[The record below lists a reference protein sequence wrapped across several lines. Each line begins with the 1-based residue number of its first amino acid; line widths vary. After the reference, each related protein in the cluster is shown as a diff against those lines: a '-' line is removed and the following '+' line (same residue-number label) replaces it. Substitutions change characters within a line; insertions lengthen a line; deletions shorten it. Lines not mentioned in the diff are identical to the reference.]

1 MGALTSILALIVTLG
16 ILVTI
21 HEYGHFWVAR
31 RCGVKVL
38 RFSVGF
44 GKVLY
49 SWHDKQG
56 TEFAIAAI
64 PLGGYVKM
72 LDEREGEV
80 PEDQLDQAFNRKTVW
95 QRMAVVS
102 AGPIANFLFA
112 IFAYWIMFMTGIT
125 QVKPLIGDVADGSIA
140 ATAGLQPQQEITAV
154 DGEAVNS
161 WSDVNYEF
169 IRHLGETGQLEIEVN
184 GGQKYQLELNRW
196 LADAEEPNPVKD
208 LGITPYRPSIPPIL
222 DELTPGDPAQQAGL
236 QTGDQVL
243 AVDGESIA
251 QWQDFVAKVQDSPS
265 EPIEL
270 TVLRGEQ
277 TLQITLIPKARE
289 VMGESGQKAIK
300 GFAGARVQMPE
311 FPEDLLRVQQ
321 FNPIMALWKGAE
333 KTWDMSVMTLQAVG
347 KMIQGLMSVK
357 NLSGPITIAKV
368 ASDSAKAGF
377 EAFLSFLAY
386 VSIMLGVVNLLPVPV
401 LDGGHLFFY
410 MIEAARGKPLSEK
423 IQLMG
428 MKIGLALLM
437 SVMVLAIFNDISR
450 L

>member
-49 SWHDKQG
+49 SWRDKQG

-80 PEDQLDQAFNRKTVW
+80 AENELDQAFNRKTVW

-125 QVKPLIGDVADGSIA
+125 QVKPLIGDVAQDSIA
-140 ATAGLQPQQEITAV
+140 EQAGLQAQHEITAV
-154 DGEAVNS
+154 ENEAVNS
-161 WSDVNYEF
+161 WSDVNYQF
-169 IRHLGETGQLEIEVN
+169 IRYLGETGDIEIEVN
-184 GGQKYQLELNRW
+184 GSQKHQLSVNRW
-196 LADAEEPNPVKD
+196 LADADEPNPLKD
-208 LGITPYRPSIPPIL
+208 LGITPYRPSIPPVL
-222 DELTPGDPAQQAGL
+222 DELTPGDPAEQAGL
-236 QTGDQVL
+236 KTGDL
-243 AVDGESIA
+243 ITAVDGESVF
-251 QWQDFVAKVQDSPS
+251 QWQEFVAKVQGSPS
-265 EPIEL
+265 KPVEL
-270 TVLRGEQ
+270 SVERDGQ
-277 TLQITLIPKARE
+277 SLQITLIPKARE
-289 VMGESGQKAIK
+289 VVGEAGKKEIK
-300 GFAGARVQMPE
+300 GFAGARVKMPD
-311 FPEDLLRVQQ
+311 FPEDLLRIQQ
-321 FNPIMALWKGAE
+321 YNPLVALWKGAE

-347 KMIQGLMSVK
+347 KMLQGLMSVK

-410 MIEAARGKPLSEK
+410 IIEAARGKPLSEK
-423 IQLMG
+423 VQLMG

-437 SVMVLAIFNDISR
+437 SVMALAIFNDISR

>member
-1 MGALTSILALIVTLG
+1 MTALTSILALIVTLG

-44 GKVLY
+44 GKVLF
-49 SWHDKQG
+49 SWKDKQG

-72 LDEREGEV
+72 LDEREGDV

-112 IFAYWIMFMTGIT
+112 IFAYWLMFMTGIT
-125 QVKPLIGDVADGSIA
+125 QVKPLIGTVQEDSLA
-140 ATAGLQPQQEITAV
+140 AQAGLQSQQEITAV
-154 DGEAVNS
+154 NGVAVSS
-161 WSDVNYEF
+161 WSDVNYQL
-169 IRHLGETGQLEIEVN
+169 IRFLGETGDLELQVKQ
-184 GGQKYQLELNRW
+184 GPSYQLPVVRW
-196 LADAEEPNPVKD
+196 LADADEPNPIRD
-208 LGITPYRPSIPPIL
+208 LGISPYSPSIPPIL
-222 DELTPGDPAQQAGL
+222 ADLNPGDPAEQAGL
-236 QTGDQVL
+236 KTGDLIQ
-243 AVDGESIA
+243 AVEGQSIS
-251 QWQDFVAKVQDSPS
+251 QWHEFVTHVQGHPS
-265 EPIEL
+265 KPLLL
-270 TVLRGEQ
+270 TVLRDGQ
-277 TLQITLIPKARE
+277 PLDITLIPKALE
-289 VMGESGQKAIK
+289 VDTADGKTTK
-300 GFAGARVQMPE
+300 GFAGARVQMP
-311 FPEDLLRVQQ
+311 PLPDDLLRVQQ
-321 FNPIMALWKGAE
+321 FNPVMALWKGAE

-347 KMIQGLMSVK
+347 KMLQGLMSVK

-368 ASDSAKAGF
+368 ANDSAKAGF

-410 MIEAARGKPLSEK
+410 IIEAVKGKPLSEK
-423 IQLMG
+423 VQLMG

>member
-1 MGALTSILALIVTLG
+1 MTALTSVLALIVTLG

-44 GKVLY
+44 GKVLF

-112 IFAYWIMFMTGIT
+112 IFAYWLMFMTGIT
-125 QVKPLIGDVADGSIA
+125 QVKPLVGDIKPDSVAAES
-140 ATAGLQPQQEITAV
+140 GLQSEQEIIAV
-154 DGEAVNS
+154 NGVEVNS
-161 WSDVNYEF
+161 WSDVNYQL
-169 IRHLGETGQLEIEVN
+169 IRYLGETGNIELRVKQ
-184 GGQKYQLELNRW
+184 GPTYELPVVEW
-196 LADAEEPNPVKD
+196 LADSEEPNPLRD
-208 LGITPYRPSIPPIL
+208 LGIAPYSPSIPPVL
-222 DELTPGDPAQQAGL
+222 AELNPGDPAEQAGL
-236 QTGDQVL
+236 KTGDLIQ
-243 AVDGESIA
+243 AVDGKPIT
-251 QWQDFVAKVQDSPS
+251 QWHEFVTLVQASPS
-265 EPIEL
+265 EPVQL
-270 TVLRGEQ
+270 TVLRENQ
-277 TLQITLIPKARE
+277 TLDITLIPKSRE
-289 VMGESGQKAIK
+289 VTTSNGKEVK
-300 GFAGARVQMPE
+300 GFAGVRVQMPALS
-311 FPEDLLRVQQ
+311 EDLLQVEQ
-321 FNPIMALWKGAE
+321 FNPAMALWKGAE
-333 KTWDMSVMTLQAVG
+333 KTWDMSIMTLQAVG
-347 KMIQGLMSVK
+347 KMLQGLMSVK

-368 ASDSAKAGF
+368 ANDSAKAGF

-410 MIEAARGKPLSEK
+410 MIEAVKGKPLSER
-423 IQLMG
+423 IQVMG
-428 MKIGLALLM
+428 MKIGLALLL
-437 SVMVLAIFNDISR
+437 SIMVLAIFNDISR